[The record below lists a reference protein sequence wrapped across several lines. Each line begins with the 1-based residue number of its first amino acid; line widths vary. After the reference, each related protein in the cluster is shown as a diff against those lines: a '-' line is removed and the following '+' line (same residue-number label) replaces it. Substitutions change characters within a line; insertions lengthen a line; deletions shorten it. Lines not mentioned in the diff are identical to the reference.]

1 MSGQSSQGP
10 AWREPGAHGNP
21 STPPDSVGTLEIAAC
36 LAAQVY
42 FALYFTRPLSANIG
56 YNIPVQIC
64 CQLGR
69 PKPDIP
75 ADLASN
81 PGTTTTPRLI
91 IDDPLIKALGPIN
104 LPKRAERRPAILLVC
119 TSHDRCPSLS
129 SRIRCHGNEARCSHR
144 GAATR
149 TTGQFGRRVLRR
161 QLDPWMLRQTHS
173 SLTPEFR
180 SSKLPTVVHQVIRP
194 LELFHSPCS
203 LCPAILTGK
212 LGIQGSWFNVR
223 RACQVAS
230 TQ

>member
-1 MSGQSSQGP
+1 MSGQSNQGP
-10 AWREPGAHGNP
+10 AWREPGAHG
-21 STPPDSVGTLEIAAC
+21 TPPRLQIPWEPWKLRPASSVLRTILP
-36 LAAQVY
+36 
-42 FALYFTRPLSANIG
+42 RPLSANIR

-91 IDDPLIKALGPIN
+91 IDDPLTKALGPIN

-119 TSHDRCPSLS
+119 TSRDRCPSLS

-161 QLDPWMLRQTHS
+161 QLDPWVLRQTHS

-180 SSKLPTVVHQVIRP
+180 S
-194 LELFHSPCS
+194 S

-223 RACQVAS
+223 RRARSLVHNSLPCV
-230 TQ
+230 